1 VKLSDLIKNL
11 SVTVPDGYSLDIK
24 IERLNTLKDGK
35 EGELS
40 FLHNKNYTSQLK
52 ESRVS
57 AVLIHKNSLS
67 NTPENIVP
75 LIADNP
81 YIELAKAS
89 KLFATPF
96 ESSDRGEAVV
106 GENTEIDSSVHI
118 GNGSVIGKN
127 VRIFANSYI
136 GDGVTIGDNSI
147 IYLNVSLYKDSKIGK
162 DVIIHSGSVIGSDGF
177 GFATDSTGE
186 HIKIYQNGYV
196 EIGDSVEI
204 GANCTVDRAVFDK
217 TVIRAGTKIDNLVHI
232 GHNADIGENSILVGQ
247 SGISGS
253 TTIGRNF
260 VLGGQAGVAGHL
272 KIAPFTTVTARAGVT
287 KSIRDSGKYWS
298 GFPLFEHRK
307 WLKLQAKI
315 SSLLK

>member
-1 VKLSDLIKNL
+1 MKLSHLIESLN
-11 SVTVPDGYSLDIK
+11 VTAPDGQDLDIE
-24 IERLNTLKDGK
+24 IEGLNTLKDGK

-40 FLHNKNYTSQLK
+40 FLHNENYISQLK
-52 ESRVS
+52 DTRVT
-57 AVLIHKNSLS
+57 AILIHKKYLS
-67 NTPENIVP
+67 EVP
-75 LIADNP
+75 DSVIPLVSDNP

-89 KLFATPF
+89 KLFSTPF
-96 ESSDRGEAVV
+96 EDKSRGDASI
-106 GENTEIDSSVHI
+106 GENTDIDSSVHI
-118 GNGSVIGKN
+118 GNGAVIGKN

-136 GDGVTIGDNSI
+136 GDNVEIGDNTV
-147 IYLNVSLYKDSKIGK
+147 IYPNVTLYKDTIIGK
-162 DVIIHSGSVIGSDGF
+162 DVIIHSGTVIGSDGY
-177 GFATDSTGE
+177 GFATDSTGK

-204 GANCTVDRAVFDK
+204 GANCTVDRAVFER
-217 TVIRAGTKIDNLVHI
+217 TVIRTGTKIDNLVHI
-232 GHNADIGENSILVGQ
+232 GHNSDIGEHSLLVGQ

-253 TTIGRNF
+253 TTVGRNF
-260 VLGGQAGVAGHL
+260 VLGGQSGVAGHL

-287 KSIRDSGKYWS
+287 KSIRESGKYWS